1 MTYRQSLN
9 YLESLINYERITR
22 WTYKTSFKLE
32 RFRDFLD
39 AIGNPQRRLR
49 CVHVAGSKGKGSTC
63 AFIAYMLKEAGCSV
77 GLYTSPHLSE
87 LRERFRILRPG
98 ETADKGD
105 VFEGMIAEDVFSGLV
120 GSLKEA
126 AESFSGGDKEK
137 GITFF
142 EFCTALAFRYFAG
155 ENVDFCVLET
165 VMGGRLDATNA
176 VEAVLS
182 VITPISYEH
191 TQVLGRTLAEIA
203 GEKAGII
210 KPAVNKK
217 QVLEVISS
225 PQMEP
230 AAEVIRKRCSWTKA
244 GLWEV
249 GKDIPF
255 SVEDGKFCVK
265 GRFGRYDGLRVGLPG
280 RHQMVNACVAVA
292 AVEAVAHKYKLKA
305 DVDSL
310 RRGLYNT
317 LWPGRCEVISR
328 DPLIILDGAQNK
340 ASAAA
345 LKETVTDN
353 FSCRRRILVLGISAD
368 KDIRGICR
376 ELIPLAET
384 VIITKADN
392 PRACDSDLI
401 EKEVLRVE
409 RLTGGTPSIFKTG
422 SVKEALEKAAAEA
435 AGEDL
440 ILVAGSLFVAGEARD
455 VITKRL

>member
-1 MTYRQSLN
+1 MTYRQSLD
-9 YLESLINYERITR
+9 YLGSLINYERITR
-22 WTYKTSFKLE
+22 WAYKTSFKLE

-39 AIGNPQRRLR
+39 TIGNPQRRLR
-49 CVHVAGSKGKGSTC
+49 CVNVAGSKGKGSTC
-63 AFIAYMLKEAGCSV
+63 AFIAYMLKESGCSV
-77 GLYTSPHLSE
+77 GLYTSPHLSD
-87 LRERFRILRPG
+87 LRERFRILHPG
-98 ETADKGD
+98 EPPDSGD
-105 VFEGMIAEDVFSGLV
+105 VFEGMIPEDVFSGLV
-120 GSLKEA
+120 GSLRTA
-126 AESFSGGDKEK
+126 NESFSGGDKGK

-142 EFCTALAFRYFAG
+142 EFCTAMAFQYFAR

-165 VMGGRLDATNA
+165 GMGGRLDATNV
-176 VEAVLS
+176 VEAVFA

-210 KPAVNKK
+210 KPAVNKR

-230 AAEVIRKRCSWTKA
+230 AAEVIRKRCSWTKS
-244 GLWEV
+244 GLWEM

-255 SVEDGKFCVK
+255 SVKNGEFCVK
-265 GRFGRYDGLRVGLPG
+265 GRFGRYDGLKIRLPG
-280 RHQMVNACVAVA
+280 RHQVVNACAALA
-292 AVEAVAHKYKLKA
+292 AVEAVAHRYKIKA

-317 LWPGRCEVISR
+317 LWPGRCEVVSR
-328 DPLIILDGAQNK
+328 GPLIVLDGAQNK

-345 LKETVTDN
+345 LKEAVMDN
-353 FSCRRRILVLGISAD
+353 FSGKRRILILGISAD
-368 KDIRGICR
+368 KDVRAVCR
-376 ELIPLAET
+376 ELVPWADT
-384 VIITKADN
+384 VIITRADN
-392 PRACDSDLI
+392 PRACDTGVI

-409 RLTGGTPSIFKTG
+409 RLTGGSPAVLKTS

-435 AGEDL
+435 ASEDV

-455 VITKRL
+455 VITKR